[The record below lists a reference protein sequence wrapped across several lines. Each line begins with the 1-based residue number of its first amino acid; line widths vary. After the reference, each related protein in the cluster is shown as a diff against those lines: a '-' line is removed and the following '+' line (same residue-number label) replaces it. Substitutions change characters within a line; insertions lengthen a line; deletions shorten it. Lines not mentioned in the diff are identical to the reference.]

1 MIFNNDDN
9 GLSLYQYL
17 KPLIG
22 AQAAHECCGIVG
34 YIGNKPIAG
43 DVCI

>member
-1 MIFNNDDN
+1 MLTSND
-9 GLSLYQYL
+9 SSSEALYQYL
-17 KPLIG
+17 MPLIG
-22 AQAAHECCGIVG
+22 AKAAHECCGIVG